1 VIDDRSGVISVS
13 ESKLTATPRSE
24 FGKGAARRLRRARQV
39 PAVLYGHGT
48 DPVHIALPG
57 HETMLALKQANVLLE
72 IAIEGGSK
80 ALALPKDIQRN
91 PLRDEIEH
99 VDLLVVRRGEKVTVD
114 VHVQIVGD
122 TISGTLVTSE
132 LTALSI
138 EVEATKIPGSIELDL
153 AGAAAGTQILAG
165 QIALPEGAVLLTDPE
180 AVVAQVTDATRPT
193 ADEAADEAA
202 AAAESV
208 SAPA

>member
-1 VIDDRSGVISVS
+1 MS
-13 ESKLTATPRSE
+13 ESKLNASPRSE
-24 FGKGAARRLRRARQV
+24 FGKGAARRLRRAHQV

-72 IAIEGGSK
+72 IVIEGGDK

-91 PLRDEIEH
+91 PLRGDIEH
-99 VDLLVVRRGEKVTVD
+99 VDLLVVRRGEKVTVE

-132 LTALSI
+132 LTTLSI
-138 EVEATKIPGSIELDL
+138 EVEATKIPNSIELDL
-153 AGAAAGTQILAG
+153 EGAQAGTQILAG
-165 QIALPEGAVLLTDPE
+165 QIVLPEGAELLTDPE

-202 AAAESV
+202 AAAAVDDSPSV
-208 SAPA
+208 

>member
-1 VIDDRSGVISVS
+1 VS
-13 ESKLTATPRSE
+13 ESKLNASPRSE
-24 FGKGAARRLRRARQV
+24 FGKGAARRLRRAHQV

-72 IAIEGGSK
+72 ILIEGGEK

-91 PLRDEIEH
+91 PLRGEIEH
-99 VDLLVVRRGEKVTVD
+99 VDLLVVRRGEKVTVE

-122 TISGTLVTSE
+122 TMSGTLVTSE
-132 LTALSI
+132 LTTLSI
-138 EVEATKIPGSIELDL
+138 EVEATNIPSSIELDL
-153 AGAAAGTQILAG
+153 QGATAGTQVLAG
-165 QIALPEGAVLLTDPE
+165 QIALPEGAVLLTDAE

-193 ADEAADEAA
+193 ADEAADD
-202 AAAESV
+202 AAAE
-208 SAPA
+208 AEAATA